1 MNGANGGMTAS
12 CQIVDTID
20 PNQSCRCPNYGVQG
34 MEVRH
39 CAGGLV
45 QGKPIICG
53 GQNYNAGI
61 HPQNT
66 CYQLTSSPQGSQWI
80 QTTSMSKGRGSASA
94 IPFTPIDSD
103 TEILWVIFQRIS
115 IQITFFQ
122 GILNMYCF
130 GSC

>member
-12 CQIVDTID
+12 CQIVDTVD
-20 PNQSCRCPNYGVQG
+20 PNQSCQCPNYGVQG

-61 HPQNT
+61 YPQST
-66 CYQLTSSPQGSQWI
+66 CYQLVPSPQGSQWI
-80 QTTSMSKGRGSASA
+80 QTTSMSRGRGRASA
-94 IPFTPIDSD
+94 VPLTPADSD
-103 TEILWVIFQRIS
+103 TEVLWVNS
-115 IQITFFQ
+115 
-122 GILNMYCF
+122 YE
-130 GSC
+130 